1 MGHSHSAGS
10 PHTTLSMTTSCMHAT
25 AKATHRAVC
34 AIQAHPHA
42 KNPIAKSPCIIMIW
56 QPGRCMEQS
65 AVGVRSSQL
74 PCFEADDLRGTR
86 KAIISII
93 KQAGRTERVQ
103 KRHSYLAC
111 RRRAILHDQA
121 ATGRRTNVIAAASQI
136 LQQHRRWRC
145 ICSPL
150 PVPIGLEQ
158 HLCELPRQP
167 SEGTTPRMGS
177 TAGGTLVQCR
187 RAGGGATVQIRVCT
201 PSHRENGTPG
211 SPRSKCW
218 RLYPVLHC
226 KGAKISS
233 GRKC

>member
-1 MGHSHSAGS
+1 MA
-10 PHTTLSMTTSCMHAT
+10 TTAYKLPPTALAMTTPCMHAT
-25 AKATHRAVC
+25 AKPTRRAVC

-42 KNPIAKSPCIIMIW
+42 KKPIAKSPCIIMIW
-56 QPGRCMEQS
+56 QPGRCMAQI
-65 AVGVRSSQL
+65 AVGLRSSQL

-150 PVPIGLEQ
+150 PVPMGLEQ

-167 SEGTTPRMGS
+167 SEGLAASTVS
-177 TAGGTLVQCR
+177 TAGGPLFQEEQGMRCAALQYKLGFVRPHT
-187 RAGGGATVQIRVCT
+187 
-201 PSHRENGTPG
+201 
-211 SPRSKCW
+211 
-218 RLYPVLHC
+218 
-226 KGAKISS
+226 
-233 GRKC
+233 

>member
-1 MGHSHSAGS
+1 
-10 PHTTLSMTTSCMHAT
+10 
-25 AKATHRAVC
+25 
-34 AIQAHPHA
+34 
-42 KNPIAKSPCIIMIW
+42 MIW
-56 QPGRCMEQS
+56 QPGRCMAQI
-65 AVGVRSSQL
+65 AVGLRSSQL

-111 RRRAILHDQA
+111 WRRAILHDQA

-150 PVPIGLEQ
+150 PVPMGLEQ

-167 SEGTTPRMGS
+167 SEGLAASTVS
-177 TAGGTLVQCR
+177 TAGATSFP
-187 RAGGGATVQIRVCT
+187 GGAGDAMCGTTVQIRVCT
-201 PSHRENGTPG
+201 PVQLETANPG
-211 SPRSKCW
+211 SDKSKSWWLC
-218 RLYPVLHC
+218 LVPHC
-226 KGAKISS
+226 EGAKFTS
-233 GRKC
+233 GQNDSRRMAFRMAEMFALAAHLAVCAREP